1 MCCRFSALL
10 SDTVHHA
17 RFDTSKQV
25 VDIYIYA
32 LDVKAIKACHLL
44 GSGYQLARGHNF
56 EIFNNRYYQG
66 EAEGDTN
73 EDLPQCNNVGNSR
86 PIYIGA
92 LMEIESLYQ

>member
-56 EIFNNRYYQG
+56 EIFNITDIIRARRKGIQMKTSLD
-66 EAEGDTN
+66 ATM
-73 EDLPQCNNVGNSR
+73 LVIVGR
-86 PIYIGA
+86 
-92 LMEIESLYQ
+92 